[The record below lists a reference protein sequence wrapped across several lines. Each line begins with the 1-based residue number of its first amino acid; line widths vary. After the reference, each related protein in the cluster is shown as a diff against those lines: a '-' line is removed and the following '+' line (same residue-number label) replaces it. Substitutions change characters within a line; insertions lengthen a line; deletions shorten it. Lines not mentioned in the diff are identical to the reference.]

1 MKRVEQC
8 MLFKALAWR
17 SFVLRD
23 NQVLCQLTAKPKA
36 NARSQ
41 LNFWA
46 ICQLSVKILAICQLS
61 VNPIQTLN
69 RIKLLGVTTDD
80 QLNFNIHI
88 NEICKRASQRV
99 GVMMR
104 LKKLIP
110 TNAKLTLHKSAILPY
125 LTYCHLTWHLCTA
138 CNKRKLERMQE
149 IENTSW
155 KVLASG
161 IYARVVDVSEIGRVS
176 AANE

>member
-1 MKRVEQC
+1 M
-8 MLFKALAWR
+8 
-17 SFVLRD
+17 
-23 NQVLCQLTAKPKA
+23 
-36 NARSQ
+36 
-41 LNFWA
+41 
-46 ICQLSVKILAICQLS
+46 
-61 VNPIQTLN
+61 
-69 RIKLLGVTTDD
+69 LGVTTDD

-110 TNAKLTLHKSAILPY
+110 TNANITLHKLAIFPY
-125 LTYCHLTWHLCTA
+125 LTYCHLTWHLFTA

-161 IYARVVDVSEIGRVS
+161 IYERVVDVSEIKRVS